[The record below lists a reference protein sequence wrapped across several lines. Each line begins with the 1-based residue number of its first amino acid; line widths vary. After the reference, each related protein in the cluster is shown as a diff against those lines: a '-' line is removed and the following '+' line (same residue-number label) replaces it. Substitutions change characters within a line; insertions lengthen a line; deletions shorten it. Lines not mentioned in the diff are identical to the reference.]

1 MESTIVGKKNL
12 EYFRPFLGDEP
23 EAAEGVLGVVE
34 DNMAIGAAA
43 FEVRDRAAI
52 MTRIF
57 IDEDYRRRKAAR
69 CLLDT
74 AKSAFLASGIR
85 DFFVFYSENEELTAF
100 LQNEGFI
107 CSISDP
113 VYSCS
118 TQEAVYSANVKKLL
132 EKLRWEDT
140 MALKDLITA
149 EKELVASLLKKH
161 RFDRSVLEKDSY
173 DENLSFVCKRGE
185 GIGGVLL
192 ARAEGED
199 VFVTALATDRDDK
212 MAAPE
217 LIGAF
222 VKAVMEQKLTEG
234 RIVFLARN
242 RHFLRNVKNFLD
254 SETQLEPESS
264 TWSAFLHVE
273 ETEDDEDD
281 FYVAYTS
288 YAS

>member
-12 EYFRPFLGDEP
+12 EYFRPFLGDDP

-100 LQNEGFI
+100 LQNEGFL
-107 CSISDP
+107 CTQSDP
-113 VYSCS
+113 VYSCV
-118 TQEAVYSANVKKLL
+118 TREAVSSENVKKLQ
-132 EKLRWEDT
+132 EKLSRE
-140 MALKDLITA
+140 AVIACKNLITA
-149 EKELVASLLKKH
+149 EKEMVASLLKRH
-161 RFDRSVLEKDSY
+161 RFDQSVLEKDAY
-173 DENLSFVCKRGE
+173 DENISFAYKSGD

-192 ARAEGED
+192 ARSEGED
-199 VFVTALATDRDDK
+199 VYVTALVTGRDDK
-212 MAAPE
+212 KAAPE

-222 VKAVMEQKLTEG
+222 VRAVEEQKLTGG
-234 RIVFLARN
+234 RLVFLARN
-242 RHFLRNVKNFLD
+242 RHFLHNIKNFLD